1 MIQLRWLFI
10 FCTHYFSKW
19 ISFERISDQASAST
33 VLRRLPFYLYR
44 DIIGCKKWKGVCMKK
59 KPIYLYI
66 LLFFSTVGTLT
77 SAVSTFGASKSFE
90 LTDDFA
96 KQLGLTTAQDKSDY
110 VTYYEKSAQLNQSPL
125 TFLFVSLILI
135 ALLATFYFLFM
146 KQDLLTAHYTYMGQ
160 ILLSQAFSCYNYFAG
175 RPLLASFS
183 NPSLRQRYLASS
195 SIALLLLTALSLLFL
210 GIVLYK
216 TLRLRKAQAA

>member
-1 MIQLRWLFI
+1 
-10 FCTHYFSKW
+10 
-19 ISFERISDQASAST
+19 
-33 VLRRLPFYLYR
+33 
-44 DIIGCKKWKGVCMKK
+44 MKK

-96 KQLGLTTAQDKSDY
+96 KQLGLTTAQDKADY
-110 VTYYEKSAQLNQSPL
+110 LAYYGKSAQANQSPL
-125 TFLFVSLILI
+125 AFLFVSLILI

-146 KQDLLTAHYTYMGQ
+146 KEDLLTAHYTYLGQ
-160 ILLSQAFSCYNYFAG
+160 ILLNQVFSFYNYFAG

-183 NPSLRQRYLASS
+183 NSALRQRYLASS
-195 SIALLLLTALSLLFL
+195 FLALLLLTALNLLFF
-210 GIVLYK
+210 GIILYK
-216 TLRLRKAQAA
+216 TLRLRKAQAKAS

>member
-1 MIQLRWLFI
+1 
-10 FCTHYFSKW
+10 
-19 ISFERISDQASAST
+19 
-33 VLRRLPFYLYR
+33 
-44 DIIGCKKWKGVCMKK
+44 MKK

-96 KQLGLTTAQDKSDY
+96 KQLGLTTAQDKADY

-146 KQDLLTAHYTYMGQ
+146 KQDLLTAHYTYM
-160 ILLSQAFSCYNYFAG
+160 
-175 RPLLASFS
+175 
-183 NPSLRQRYLASS
+183 
-195 SIALLLLTALSLLFL
+195 
-210 GIVLYK
+210 
-216 TLRLRKAQAA
+216 

>member
-1 MIQLRWLFI
+1 
-10 FCTHYFSKW
+10 
-19 ISFERISDQASAST
+19 
-33 VLRRLPFYLYR
+33 
-44 DIIGCKKWKGVCMKK
+44 MKK

-96 KQLGLTTAQDKSDY
+96 KQLGLTTAQDKADY

-135 ALLATFYFLFM
+135 ALLATFYFL
-146 KQDLLTAHYTYMGQ
+146 YMGQ

-183 NPSLRQRYLASS
+183 NSALRQRYLASS

-216 TLRLRKAQAA
+216 TLRLRKAQATAS

>member
-1 MIQLRWLFI
+1 
-10 FCTHYFSKW
+10 
-19 ISFERISDQASAST
+19 
-33 VLRRLPFYLYR
+33 
-44 DIIGCKKWKGVCMKK
+44 MKK

-96 KQLGLTTAQDKSDY
+96 KQLGLTTAQDKADY
-110 VTYYEKSAQLNQSPL
+110 VAYYEKSAQLNQSPL

-160 ILLSQAFSCYNYFAG
+160 ILSQAFSCYNYFVG

-195 SIALLLLTALSLLFL
+195 SIALLLLTAFALLFF
-210 GIVLYK
+210 GIILYK
-216 TLRLRKAQAA
+216 TLRLRKAQATA

>member
-1 MIQLRWLFI
+1 
-10 FCTHYFSKW
+10 
-19 ISFERISDQASAST
+19 
-33 VLRRLPFYLYR
+33 
-44 DIIGCKKWKGVCMKK
+44 MKK
-59 KPIYLYI
+59 ETYLSLHPVI
-66 LLFFSTVGTLT
+66 FSTVGTLT

-96 KQLGLTTAQDKSDY
+96 KQLGLTTAQDKADY

-160 ILLSQAFSCYNYFAG
+160 ILLSQAFSCYNYLQG
-175 RPLLASFS
+175 VH
-183 NPSLRQRYLASS
+183 Y
-195 SIALLLLTALSLLFL
+195 
-210 GIVLYK
+210 
-216 TLRLRKAQAA
+216 

>member
-1 MIQLRWLFI
+1 
-10 FCTHYFSKW
+10 
-19 ISFERISDQASAST
+19 
-33 VLRRLPFYLYR
+33 
-44 DIIGCKKWKGVCMKK
+44 MKK

-77 SAVSTFGASKSFE
+77 SAVATFGASKNFE

-96 KQLGLTTAQDKSDY
+96 NQLALTTAQDKADY
-110 VTYYEKSAQLNQSPL
+110 IVYYEKSVQFTQSPL
-125 TFLFVSLILI
+125 AFLFVSLILI

-160 ILLSQAFSCYNYFAG
+160 IVLSQVFSCYNYFA
-175 RPLLASFS
+175 
-183 NPSLRQRYLASS
+183 
-195 SIALLLLTALSLLFL
+195 LLLLTAIAILFF

-216 TLRLRKAQAA
+216 ALRLRKAQVRA

>member
-1 MIQLRWLFI
+1 
-10 FCTHYFSKW
+10 
-19 ISFERISDQASAST
+19 
-33 VLRRLPFYLYR
+33 
-44 DIIGCKKWKGVCMKK
+44 MKK

-77 SAVSTFGASKSFE
+77 WAIPIFGGPKSAE
-90 LTDDFA
+90 LTDDIEKA
-96 KQLGLTTAQDKSDY
+96 MELTNAQDKANY
-110 VTYYEKSAQLNQSPL
+110 VLYQDKLGQLNQSPL
-125 TFLFVSLILI
+125 TFLFVSLIII

-183 NPSLRQRYLASS
+183 TPSLRQRYLASS
-195 SIALLLLTALSLLFL
+195 SIALLYMTALSLLFF
-210 GIVLYK
+210 GIILYK
-216 TLRLRKAQAA
+216 TLRLRKAQARA

>member
-1 MIQLRWLFI
+1 MCI
-10 FCTHYFSKW
+10 
-19 ISFERISDQASAST
+19 
-33 VLRRLPFYLYR
+33 R
-44 DIIGCKKWKGVCMKK
+44 DR
-59 KPIYLYI
+59 
-66 LLFFSTVGTLT
+66 
-77 SAVSTFGASKSFE
+77 
-90 LTDDFA
+90 
-96 KQLGLTTAQDKSDY
+96 DKADY

-183 NPSLRQRYLASS
+183 TPSLRQRYLASS

-216 TLRLRKAQAA
+216 TLRLRKAQARA

>member
-1 MIQLRWLFI
+1 
-10 FCTHYFSKW
+10 
-19 ISFERISDQASAST
+19 
-33 VLRRLPFYLYR
+33 
-44 DIIGCKKWKGVCMKK
+44 MKK

-96 KQLGLTTAQDKSDY
+96 KQLVGLTTAQDKADY

-183 NPSLRQRYLASS
+183 NSALRQRYLASS

-216 TLRLRKAQAA
+216 TLRLRKAQARA